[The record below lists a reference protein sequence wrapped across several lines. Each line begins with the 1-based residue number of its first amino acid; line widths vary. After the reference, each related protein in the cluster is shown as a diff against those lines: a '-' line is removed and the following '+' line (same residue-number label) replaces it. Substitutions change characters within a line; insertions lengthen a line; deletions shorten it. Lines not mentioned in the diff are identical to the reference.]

1 MLSEISTV
9 ALGQKVAAPLAGLG
23 DRPFS
28 SDSVKKK
35 TDVFAPSRRIRKI
48 DRSKRPKIYDLILGK
63 G

>member
-28 SDSVKKK
+28 SDSVKKNRCFRAIAAYSK
-35 TDVFAPSRRIRKI
+35 
-48 DRSKRPKIYDLILGK
+48 DRPFETAKDLRSYLG
-63 G
+63 